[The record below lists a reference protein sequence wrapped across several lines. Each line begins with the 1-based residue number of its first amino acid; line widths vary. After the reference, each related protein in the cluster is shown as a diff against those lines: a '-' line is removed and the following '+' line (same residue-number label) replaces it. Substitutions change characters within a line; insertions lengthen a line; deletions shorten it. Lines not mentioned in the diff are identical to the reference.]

1 MSDPF
6 RDFSLTLFSLIESK
20 KFKNKRANM
29 YQQKNQ
35 TMVFKKARRRNLR
48 YYNASRD
55 GNPKRENEMDSPRFS
70 RSVRLQA
77 YVR

>member
-1 MSDPF
+1 
-6 RDFSLTLFSLIESK
+6 
-20 KFKNKRANM
+20 M

-35 TMVFKKARRRNLR
+35 TMVSKKAGRRNLR